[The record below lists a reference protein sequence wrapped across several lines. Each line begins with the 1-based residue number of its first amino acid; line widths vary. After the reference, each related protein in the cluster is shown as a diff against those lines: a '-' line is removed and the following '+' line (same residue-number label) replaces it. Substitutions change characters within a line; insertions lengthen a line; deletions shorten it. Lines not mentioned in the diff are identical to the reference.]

1 MFSSNQALSMLKPS
15 QSAMLCVKGMAS
27 RAGQRS

>member
-1 MFSSNQALSMLKPS
+1 LSMLKPS